1 MRAAGRLCLLILMSL
16 SMPLAAPGPL
26 SAEVPASTEE
36 ITLSFAP
43 VVKSA
48 APAVVSIFA
57 SRTVAER
64 ISPFANDPFFSQFF
78 DFGPAFGSSAPR
90 VENALGSG
98 VILRGDGI
106 VVTNNHV
113 VDGAEDIRAVLADG
127 KEFAGKVILADA
139 GTDLAVIRL
148 DGATDLP
155 ALALSDSDLAEV
167 GDLVLAIGNPF
178 GVGQTVTSG
187 IVSALARAGGDPAR
201 GQGYFIQTDAP
212 INPGNSGGALVDTGG
227 RLLGINTM
235 ILTRSGGSNGIGFA
249 IPANLVAQYVAQAE
263 AGAPRFTRPWSG
275 VEVQRVDA
283 DMAEALGLETPEGV
297 VISHLHP
304 ESPFA
309 RAGLRPGDVLTRIAG
324 HPVNGPAEL
333 DYRLAV
339 LGPGGAASV
348 AYRRGTQDETA
359 DVALI
364 AAPDR
369 SESLTV
375 APGSRLSGLT
385 VAALDPGLI
394 DQLRLPLSATGVV
407 VTGVAGPAQATGLRP
422 GDIVIAVNGNAIR
435 DLADFD
441 AVISA
446 GGTRWTVE
454 FLRGSRRAM
463 LRLSGG

>member
-1 MRAAGRLCLLILMSL
+1 MRAAGRLCLLVLL
-16 SMPLAAPGPL
+16 ALPLPLAAK
-26 SAEVPASTEE
+26 VPAAPAE

-57 SRTVAER
+57 SRIVAER
-64 ISPFANDPFFSQFF
+64 VSPFANDPFFSQFF
-78 DFGPAFGSSAPR
+78 DFGPGFGSRVPR

-113 VDGAEDIRAVLADG
+113 VDGAEDIRVVLADG
-127 KEFAGKVILADA
+127 REFAGEVILSDA

-148 DGATDLP
+148 AGASDLP
-155 ALALSDSDLAEV
+155 ALALADSDLAEV

-212 INPGNSGGALVDTGG
+212 INPGNSGGALVDTDG
-227 RLLGINTM
+227 RLLGINTL

-249 IPANLVAQYVAQAE
+249 IPSNLVGQYVAQAE
-263 AGAPRFTRPWSG
+263 AGAARFVQPWSG
-275 VEVQRVDA
+275 IEVQRVDA
-283 DMAEALGLETPEGV
+283 GIAEALGLDTPDGV
-297 VISHLHP
+297 LISRLHP

-309 RAGLRPGDVLTRIAG
+309 RAGLRPGDVVTGIGG
-324 HPVNGPAEL
+324 HAVNGPAEL

-339 LGPGGAASV
+339 LGPDGTAAV
-348 AYRRGTQDETA
+348 RYQRDGREATA

-364 AAPDR
+364 AAPEAGR
-369 SESLTV
+369 SLTV
-375 APGSRLSGLT
+375 GPGSRLSGLT
-385 VAALDPGLI
+385 VAALDPDLI
-394 DQLRLPLSATGVV
+394 DKFGLPLSATGVA
-407 VTGVAGPAQATGLRP
+407 VTGVAGPARATGLRP
-422 GDIVIAVNGNAIR
+422 GDIVVAINGAAIR

-441 AVISA
+441 AA
-446 GGTRWTVE
+446 TRGGGRDWMVE
-454 FLRGSRRAM
+454 FLRGGQRVR

>member
-1 MRAAGRLCLLILMSL
+1 MRAAGRLCLLVLL
-16 SMPLAAPGPL
+16 ALPLPLPMAAK
-26 SAEVPASTEE
+26 VPASPAE

-43 VVKSA
+43 VVKAA

-57 SRTVAER
+57 SRVVAER

-78 DFGPAFGSSAPR
+78 DFGPGFGTKPR

-113 VDGAEDIRAVLADG
+113 IDGAEDIRVVLADG
-127 KEFAGKVILADA
+127 REFAGNVILSDA

-148 DGATDLP
+148 DGAEDLP
-155 ALALSDSDLAEV
+155 ALPLADADLAEV

-212 INPGNSGGALVDTGG
+212 INPGNSGGALVDTEG
-227 RLLGINTM
+227 RLLGINTL
-235 ILTRSGGSNGIGFA
+235 ILSRSGGSNGIGFA
-249 IPANLVAQYVAQAE
+249 IPSNLVGQYVAQAE
-263 AGAPRFTRPWSG
+263 AGAARFARPWSG
-275 VEVQRVDA
+275 IEVQRVDA
-283 DMAEALGLETPEGV
+283 DMAEALDLDTPEGA

-304 ESPFA
+304 DSPFA
-309 RAGLRPGDVLTRIAG
+309 RAGFRTGDVVTGIGG
-324 HPVNGPAEL
+324 HAVNGPAEL

-339 LGPGGAASV
+339 LGPDGTATV
-348 AYRRGTQDETA
+348 QYRRGGREEIA
-359 DVALI
+359 DVALA
-364 AAPDR
+364 AAP
-369 SESLTV
+369 ETGGNLTV
-375 APGSRLSGLT
+375 GPGSRLSGLT
-385 VAALDPGLI
+385 VAALGPGLI
-394 DQLRLPLSATGVV
+394 DQLGLPLSATGVV
-407 VTGVAGPAQATGLRP
+407 VTGVAGPARATNLRP
-422 GDIVIAVNGNAIR
+422 GDIVVGINGTAIR

-441 AVISA
+441 AA
-446 GGTRWTVE
+446 TRGGGRTWTVE
-454 FLRGSRRAM
+454 FIRGGQRVR